1 MRISL
6 THSLAHSHTLRTK
19 GTESESGSD
28 SFKCLVMECSDMRT
42 IHVRSIVRVNENGR
56 TRSDTLESMSKISNA
71 HDRVARIHRTSVL
84 SESNK
89 THSSSL
95 NGSDLERALSMA
107 TMQSEKDSSKITSRP
122 LEMASV
128 SEIEDSKQMY
138 LFDTKNVQLLTSIHA
153 QLALRT
159 INISETR
166 KIAASCC
173 KKYITSSGEIWSSPY
188 VSSLDTLCLS
198 LDSETATKTK
208 KTPIFSNTDT
218 IFTSK

>member
-1 MRISL
+1 
-6 THSLAHSHTLRTK
+6 
-19 GTESESGSD
+19 
-28 SFKCLVMECSDMRT
+28 
-42 IHVRSIVRVNENGR
+42 
-56 TRSDTLESMSKISNA
+56 MSKISNA

-208 KTPIFSNTDT
+208 KHPFFRIQIQFLPRNEKNATAKSFLESNQD
-218 IFTSK
+218 